1 MNLKRGSRLVVHVTL
16 DDYSRRHGQNIEDAI
31 HETSRFRD
39 SLEKHGKG
47 WERPSA
53 DEAVLVTTSNG
64 RVQSTLEWLEA
75 LRKDIRSST
84 RNEAS
89 IGVARTRLAARIASR
104 LARPRGLLLLLP
116 GYEQSFV
123 SSISLEELDELRP
136 AQTQSLRRKGIRTLG
151 DLAELPPEEART
163 LLGPEYVKLLRLV
176 RGIEGRSDR
185 SRGGS
190 RLDKAIE
197 ILCRRA
203 SKRLRDGGAGARGL
217 ELYLAYRDGVTLER
231 YTLMPRAAQSAGDL
245 QSSAHALLRLF
256 PSREVGVT
264 GLLLTATGISTLPG
278 QLPLFTRPRE
288 VRVQLGNL
296 EP

>member
-1 MNLKRGSRLVVHVTL
+1 MNMKRGSRLVVHVTL
-16 DDYSRRHGQNIEDAI
+16 DDYSRRYGQSIDEVI
-31 HETSRFRD
+31 LKTSQFRE
-39 SLEKHGKG
+39 SLEKHRQG

-53 DEAVLVTTSNG
+53 DEAVLITNSNG
-64 RVQSTLEWLEA
+64 RVQSMIEWLET

-84 RNEAS
+84 QIDAS
-89 IGVARTRLAARIASR
+89 IGVASTRLAARIASR

-116 GYEQSFV
+116 GYEQSFI

-136 AQTQSLRRKGIRTLG
+136 AQTESLRRKGMRTLG
-151 DLAELPPEEART
+151 DLAELPPEEARD
-163 LLGPEYVKLLRLV
+163 LLGPEYRKLLRLV
-176 RGIEGRSDR
+176 RGIEGRNGR
-185 SRGGS
+185 SRGDS
-190 RLDKAIE
+190 RLEKAIE

-203 SKRLRDGGAGARGL
+203 SKKLRDGGAGARGL

-245 QSSAHALLRLF
+245 QSSAYALLRLF

-264 GLLLTATGISTLPG
+264 GLSLTATGISTLPG
-278 QLPLFTRPRE
+278 QLPLFSRPRE
-288 VRVQLGNL
+288 VRIQLGNL